1 MPSKSVL
8 ELAKIGAEAMADDR
22 IKNLSL
28 RAKDRAAFVAHT
40 ESLLIE
46 KFDAHMSAKMVI
58 KPHAKP

>member
-1 MPSKSVL
+1 MSSKSVL
-8 ELAKIGAEAMADDR
+8 ELAKIGAEALAQDQEP
-22 IKNLSL
+22 SL
-28 RAKDRAAFVAHT
+28 RPKERANFVAHI